1 MVAVQRYL
9 TALGEYACRLIAIDH
24 GDVPSGY
31 QMVSLMHQQT
41 GHAPDL
47 HNFFN
52 KPPPSEGVLVDVAD
66 LEHAHS
72 FLNGLSG
79 VSNT

>member
-1 MVAVQRYL
+1 MVAKQRYL
-9 TALGEYACRLIAIDH
+9 TAFGEYACRFIAVHH
-24 GDVPSGY
+24 GDMPAGDE
-31 QMVSLMHQQT
+31 MTGLMHQET

-52 KPPPSEGVLVDVAD
+52 EPSAAEGVLVDVAD

-79 VSNT
+79 SSNT